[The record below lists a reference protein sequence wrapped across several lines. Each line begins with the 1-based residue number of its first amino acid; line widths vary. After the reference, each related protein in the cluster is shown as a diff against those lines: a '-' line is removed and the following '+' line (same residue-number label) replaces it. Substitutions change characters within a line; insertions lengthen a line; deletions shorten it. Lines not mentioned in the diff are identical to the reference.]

1 MPLVESGAAPRTPE
15 LAEQTCFSPP
25 ENESEPRR
33 WVPVFHSLAS
43 WNRPAAKDA
52 TTAFALSKF
61 ARRALFAFVM
71 EQKRVP
77 EVMPLPAGGAGFMI
91 HNGPRCCLQRCYL
104 VRCYSLF
111 RTDEKTAP
119 AIFAHAGE

>member
-43 WNRPAAKDA
+43 WNRPAAI
-52 TTAFALSKF
+52 S
-61 ARRALFAFVM
+61 ARDRGVRSVLIRTPGTFCIRDGTEASSRSNAA
-71 EQKRVP
+71 
-77 EVMPLPAGGAGFMI
+77 AGWGAG
-91 HNGPRCCLQRCYL
+91 
-104 VRCYSLF
+104 S
-111 RTDEKTAP
+111 
-119 AIFAHAGE
+119 